1 MQMTPVFN
9 PFQKVSNDP
18 VMDAMIVAL
27 KQENES
33 YKRTLAISE
42 MMIQRLKEELRLERI
57 RKYGKRSE
65 KLSDLQLELLGN
77 EPAVSSEEIVA
88 ESQRVPLAEE
98 SNEEKTKTPPAQQQK
113 KRKPHPGRN
122 ELPAHL
128 ERVEKIIACAADEC
142 RCGKCGAE
150 TSVIGYEETEV
161 LGMRPAVH

>member
-65 KLSDLQLELLGN
+65 KLSDLQLELLGH

-88 ESQRVPLAEE
+88 ESERSEE
-98 SNEEKTKTPPAQQQK
+98 HTSELQSLRHLVCRLLLEKKKKKTKWLTYTSKSRPSCS
-113 KRKPHPGRN
+113 H
-122 ELPAHL
+122 
-128 ERVEKIIACAADEC
+128 CAES
-142 RCGKCGAE
+142 RI
-150 TSVIGYEETEV
+150 V
-161 LGMRPAVH
+161 

>member
-65 KLSDLQLELLGN
+65 KLSDLQLELLGH

-88 ESQRVPLAEE
+88 ERSEEHTPELQPL
-98 SNEEKTKTPPAQQQK
+98 
-113 KRKPHPGRN
+113 R
-122 ELPAHL
+122 HL
-128 ERVEKIIACAADEC
+128 
-142 RCGKCGAE
+142 
-150 TSVIGYEETEV
+150 
-161 LGMRPAVH
+161 